1 MRFCHEPLAW
11 EIRQP
16 LPTFPTQNKLRK
28 NRDFYMESAQ
38 EGFYSWVGMH
48 QVSGGKEWAF
58 NASQRVDNNR

>member
-16 LPTFPTQNKLRK
+16 LPTFPIQNKLRK

-38 EGFYSWVGMH
+38 EGFYS
-48 QVSGGKEWAF
+48 
-58 NASQRVDNNR
+58 